1 VKSRVR
7 LFFLSLLLLVLTSGS
22 ILASGTFNFTANVQ
36 KVVLDNGVTLLL
48 KENPAYDIIAI
59 SLMTGVGTV
68 HDPEGLEGLTYLT
81 QRNLLSGTANR
92 TAQELIVE
100 LESLG
105 VQGQTAASY
114 DYSAILFQCMPTTFE
129 ECFDILLDILNNSTF
144 PEPEFERERSLSF
157 ATLQS
162 LTDDPVNAL
171 ALAYLELFYG
181 DHPYKVSPYGS
192 ADVLAAIQREDLAI
206 WKEHMY
212 QPEHIVVA
220 VVGNFASAELLP
232 ILEEGFGSWK
242 NDYDGT
248 LIPRDDVEFVY
259 PSEDREV
266 VINIPTEA
274 AFLILGYPAPDSF
287 DEDSAAMS
295 VINSVLGDGMS
306 SRLFTEIR
314 EKRGLAYAAMS
325 QYDERLG
332 PSSLFTFLATHP
344 QNVELAKEQ
353 VLSELQR
360 FVTEGLTE
368 EEITQVAAQ
377 KRGSYLLEQETNM
390 SQAMMLAMTEL
401 TGRGYEWIDDYMTF
415 FDDVTTDDIKRVA
428 EKYFQNH
435 TSILIT
441 P

>member
-1 VKSRVR
+1 
-7 LFFLSLLLLVLTSGS
+7 
-22 ILASGTFNFTANVQ
+22 
-36 KVVLDNGVTLLL
+36 
-48 KENPAYDIIAI
+48 
-59 SLMTGVGTV
+59 
-68 HDPEGLEGLTYLT
+68 
-81 QRNLLSGTANR
+81 
-92 TAQELIVE
+92 
-100 LESLG
+100 
-105 VQGQTAASY
+105 
-114 DYSAILFQCMPTTFE
+114 
-129 ECFDILLDILNNSTF
+129 
-144 PEPEFERERSLSF
+144 
-157 ATLQS
+157 
-162 LTDDPVNAL
+162 
-171 ALAYLELFYG
+171 
-181 DHPYKVSPYGS
+181 
-192 ADVLAAIQREDLAI
+192 
-206 WKEHMY
+206 
-212 QPEHIVVA
+212 
-220 VVGNFASAELLP
+220 
-232 ILEEGFGSWK
+232 
-242 NDYDGT
+242 
-248 LIPRDDVEFVY
+248 VEFVY